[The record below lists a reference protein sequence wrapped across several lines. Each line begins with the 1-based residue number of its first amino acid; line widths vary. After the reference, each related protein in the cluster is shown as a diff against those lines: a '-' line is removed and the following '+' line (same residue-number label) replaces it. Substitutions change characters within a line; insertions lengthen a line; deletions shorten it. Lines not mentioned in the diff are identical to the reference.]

1 MPHFMN
7 TTEEKKLVGQTAYET
22 IRFDIVNGN
31 LAPDEKLKLN
41 ALQKRYGVSV
51 NTLRETL
58 MRLVSEGFVLFE
70 DQKGFRVRPV
80 SLADFEELIE
90 LRSTLELL
98 GLRKSMNNTKNLIEW
113 KSRLISA
120 HYRLTVAQKG
130 MMASEATNAAD
141 WEKADR
147 EFHMAIVSNCGS
159 NQLIRYHSS
168 VLELFMRYQ
177 VLALK
182 KRPFRGQ
189 AVVDEH
195 QKLLDSL
202 LNDDQEGAVN
212 FLDDHISKG
221 AQVPV

>member
-1 MPHFMN
+1 MN

-31 LAPDEKLKLN
+31 LPPGEKLKLN
-41 ALQKRYGVSV
+41 GLQKRYGVSV

-70 DQKGFRVRPV
+70 DQKGFRVNAV
-80 SLADFEELIE
+80 SLRDFEELIE

-98 GLRKSMNNTKNLIEW
+98 GLSKSMANTKNLIEW

-130 MMASEATNAAD
+130 MMADESGHTAE

-189 AVVDEH
+189 SVVDEH
-195 QKLLDSL
+195 QSLLDSL
-202 LNDDQEGAVN
+202 LNDEFEKAEAC
-212 FLDDHISKG
+212 LREHIGKG
-221 AQVPV
+221 AQVPL